1 MGLDM
6 KQQEFLEI
14 EGETIVTPLRTDSG
28 NMLGWTM
35 ARNGITL
42 QRARNGA
49 RTFKELSSIAVFCVE
64 NGISEFKV
72 SGL

>member
-1 MGLDM
+1 M

-14 EGETIVTPLRTDSG
+14 EGETTVTPLRTESG

-35 ARNGITL
+35 LRNGITL

-49 RTFKELSSIAVFCVE
+49 RTFKELSSVAVFCIE
-64 NGISEFKV
+64 NGIEGFVVK
-72 SGL
+72 GL